1 LRNATRWLKRDET
14 MSKSYEDLAALARLK
29 ALPPA
34 PAGQTYVV
42 VTLAFDSHHERLLDS
57 DAVLSWVE
65 QHALQPERESTA
77 RRDRML
83 EAGLL
88 TQDEY
93 DTLDGLLTVIGV
105 VGPLPVEL
113 AGSGDGLVAVRLRLA
128 RAAMLR
134 ATERH
139 YVPSAPPGE
148 LN

>member
-14 MSKSYEDLAALARLK
+14 MSKSYEDQAALARLK

>member
-1 LRNATRWLKRDET
+1 
-14 MSKSYEDLAALARLK
+14 MSKSYEDPVALARLR

-34 PAGQTYVV
+34 PPGQTYVI
-42 VTLAFDSHHERLLDS
+42 VTLAYDSHDHVLA
-57 DAVLSWVE
+57 DADHVLAWVE
-65 QHALQPERESTA
+65 QHALQPERESVA

-93 DTLDGLLTVIGV
+93 DTLDGLLTAIGV
-105 VGPLPVEL
+105 VGPLPVEF

-134 ATERH
+134 AADRGAEYYT
-139 YVPSAPPGE
+139 PSAAPGE

>member
-14 MSKSYEDLAALARLK
+14 MSKSYEDRAALARLK